1 MCPFEIRNTLNLY
14 SHMFRENQ
22 VKACDAVANAL
33 SFTNHTKC
41 INIEDNIPHRNIVRH
56 KTG

>member
-1 MCPFEIRNTLNLY
+1 
-14 SHMFRENQ
+14 MFRENQ
-22 VKACDAVANAL
+22 IKACDAVANAL

-41 INIEDNIPHRNIVRH
+41 IDIEDNIPHRNIVCH